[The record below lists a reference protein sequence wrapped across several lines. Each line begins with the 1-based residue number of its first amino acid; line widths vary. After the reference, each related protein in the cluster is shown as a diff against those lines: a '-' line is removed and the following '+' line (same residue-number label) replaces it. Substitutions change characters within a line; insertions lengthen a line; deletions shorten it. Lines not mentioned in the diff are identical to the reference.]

1 MLQKK
6 IYLKKLG
13 KLFFIFIFD
22 IDNIKNWIFRRKYK
36 GWGTFYIYVKWKV
49 HQKS

>member
-22 IDNIKNWIFRRKYK
+22 IDNIKN
-36 GWGTFYIYVKWKV
+36 
-49 HQKS
+49 